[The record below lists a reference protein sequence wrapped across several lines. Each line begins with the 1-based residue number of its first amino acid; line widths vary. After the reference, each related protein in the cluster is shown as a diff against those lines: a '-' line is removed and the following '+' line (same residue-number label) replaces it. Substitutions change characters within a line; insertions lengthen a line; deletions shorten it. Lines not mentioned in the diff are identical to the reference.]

1 MSSRRARLL
10 PEVLREE
17 PRFALLFA
25 GQLLS
30 VMGDRI
36 TLVVLPF
43 AVLASGG
50 STQDVGWVV
59 AAQTLPFL
67 VLALFGGVIADR
79 GDRRRVMITSDA
91 VRMVVQALAAVLVI
105 SGSAEIWQLAVCA
118 AIYGGADAFF
128 APAITGLVPQTLTRV
143 DQLQAA
149 NALRSMTYSI
159 GSVGGPAIAG
169 LAIAIEGPGLGL
181 ALDAATFALSIVF
194 LARLRPREA
203 DLVASN
209 DDAPPDS
216 GLLAELR
223 GGWRALRRR
232 DWTLWFLG
240 AMCVYHVIVLPS
252 VFVLGPVL
260 ADDELG
266 GPEAWAAICV
276 AFGVGTV
283 VGDVTLLRWRPRHA
297 LRVAAIALI
306 FASCQAV
313 IFGSGLPLG
322 VICLLEAGAAVGT
335 TTMFALWET
344 SLSEHIPGAELS
356 RVSSYDYMV
365 NMGLVPVGVV
375 LAAPFSDAVGIHTAL
390 AIMSAV
396 GVATALALLT
406 VRSVR
411 TLGRGT
417 G

>member
-1 MSSRRARLL
+1 VSYRARLV
-10 PEVLREE
+10 PEVLRDE
-17 PRFALLFA
+17 PRFRLLFG

-30 VMGDRI
+30 VMGDRL

-67 VLALFGGVIADR
+67 ALALFGGVIADR
-79 GDRRRVMITSDA
+79 GDRRRVMIASDA
-91 VRMVVQALAAVLVI
+91 VRMVVQAVAAVLVL
-105 SGSAEIWQLAVCA
+105 SDSAEIWHLAVCA
-118 AIYGGADAFF
+118 ALYGSADAFF
-128 APAITGLVPQTLTRV
+128 APAITGLIPQTLSRV

-159 GSVGGPAIAG
+159 GGVGGPALAG
-169 LAIAIEGPGLGL
+169 ILIAIEGPGLGL
-181 ALDAATFALSIVF
+181 AVDAATFALSIAF
-194 LARLRPREA
+194 LARLRPRET

-209 DDAPPDS
+209 ADAPPEG

-223 GGWRALRRR
+223 GGWRALRQR

-260 ADDELG
+260 AADELG
-266 GPEAWAAICV
+266 GPEAWAAISV

-283 VGDVTLLRWRPRHA
+283 VGDITLLRWRPRRA

-313 IFGSGLPLG
+313 IFGSGLPLA
-322 VICLLEAGAAVGT
+322 VICMLEACAAVGT
-335 TTMFALWET
+335 TMMFALWET

-375 LAAPFSDAVGIHTAL
+375 LAAPFADAVGIHTAL
-390 AIMSAV
+390 ALMSAV

-406 VRSVR
+406 VRSVW